1 MSITAP
7 LRRKFKLSVA
17 LPASIFGETK
27 NLRDKTI
34 KAGFIGRALAVF
46 RVEEVIIYR
55 DLYGLKDQ
63 EKEASLIS
71 SLLSY
76 METPQYLRVKIFP
89 IEKNLLYAGLLPPLR
104 TPHHPTVAKVK
115 DIVDGEFREGLVV
128 SHDGSSSFV
137 DVGLDKL
144 VKISSRLKPGLRVT
158 VRIFKRGGELIGEL
172 YSKRDIPV
180 YWGYRVLNINR
191 SLGDVLNVYRNSF
204 KIATSKYGLPITEVY
219 EELATRLRN
228 STDTLVLFGSPKEGL
243 ADILFR
249 EGLNLKECVD
259 LTVNFIPHQGS
270 VTVRTEEAL
279 YATLAILN
287 FLTP

>member
-1 MSITAP
+1 MSVTAP

-17 LPASIFGETK
+17 LPASIFSETR

-46 RVEEVIIYR
+46 RVEEVVIYR

-63 EKEASLIS
+63 EKDASFIS

-76 METPQYLRVKIFP
+76 METPQYLRVKVFP

-104 TPHHPTVAKVK
+104 TPHHPTVAKVE

-128 SHDGSSSFV
+128 SHDSYSSFI

-158 VRIFKRGGELIGEL
+158 VRIFRRGDELIGEL
-172 YSKRDIPV
+172 CSKRDIPV
-180 YWGYRVLNINR
+180 YWGYKVLNINR
-191 SLGDVLNVYRNSF
+191 SLGNVLNAYRDYF
-204 KIATSKYGLPITEVY
+204 KIATSKYGLPITEVH

-228 STDTLVLFGSPKEGL
+228 STGVLVLFGSPKEGL
-243 ADILFR
+243 ADILLR
-249 EGLNLKECVD
+249 EGLDLKKCVD
-259 LTVNFIPHQGS
+259 LIVNFIPHQGS
-270 VTVRTEEAL
+270 ATVRTEEAL

>member
-1 MSITAP
+1 MSITLP
-7 LRRKFKLSVA
+7 LKRRFKLSIA
-17 LPASIFGETK
+17 LPASILSEAG

-63 EKEASLIS
+63 ERNASLIS

-89 IEKNLLYAGLLPPLR
+89 MERNLLYAGLLPPLR
-104 TPHHPTVAKVK
+104 TPHHPIIAKAEEVA
-115 DIVDGEFREGLVV
+115 DGEFREGLVV
-128 SHDGSSSFV
+128 SCDGNLSFV

-144 VKISSRLKPGLRVT
+144 VKIPSRLKPGLRVT
-158 VRIFKRGGELIGEL
+158 VKVFKRADELTGELV
-172 YSKRDIPV
+172 SKKDVPV

-191 SLGDVLNVYRNSF
+191 SLGGVLNMYKSAFR
-204 KIATSKYGLPITEVY
+204 IATSKYGLPITEVY
-219 EELATRLRN
+219 RDLTIRLAN
-228 STDTLVLFGSPKEGL
+228 STHTLVLFGSPREGL
-243 ADILFR
+243 AEILLR
-249 EGLNLKECVD
+249 EGLNLQEHVD

-279 YATLAILN
+279 YAVLAILN
-287 FLTP
+287 FLAP

>member
-7 LRRKFKLSVA
+7 LKREFKLSVA

-63 EKEASLIS
+63 EREASLIS

-89 IEKNLLYAGLLPPLR
+89 IGKNLLYAGLLPPLR
-104 TPHHPTVAKVK
+104 TPHHPTVAKVE

-128 SHDGSSSFV
+128 SHDDSSSFI
-137 DVGLDKL
+137 DVGLNEL
-144 VKISSRLKPGLRVT
+144 VKIPGRLKPGLRVT
-158 VRIFKRGGELIGEL
+158 VRVFKKGNGLIGEL
-172 YSKRDIPV
+172 SSKRDVSV
-180 YWGYRVLNINR
+180 YWGYRVLNINH
-191 SLGDVLNVYRNSF
+191 SLGSVLSAYRGSL

-219 EELATRLRN
+219 GELATRLRN
-228 STDTLVLFGSPKEGL
+228 STSTLVLFGSPREGL
-243 ADILFR
+243 ADILLR
-249 EGLNLKECVD
+249 EGLNLKEHVD
-259 LTVNFIPHQGS
+259 LAVNFIPHQGS